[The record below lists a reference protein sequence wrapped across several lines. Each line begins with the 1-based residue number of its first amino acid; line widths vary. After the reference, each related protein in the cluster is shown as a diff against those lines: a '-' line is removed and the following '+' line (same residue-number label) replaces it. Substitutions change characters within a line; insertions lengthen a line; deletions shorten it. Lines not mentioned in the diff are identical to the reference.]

1 MGKIKDYHDLRI
13 WTFDPNGTIA
23 FGQPVG
29 FNGQLAAADAPILG
43 ICMEDVDSTHD
54 TGAAL
59 TGIVWVTGGGAIA
72 AGAHIKVGTG
82 GKFLTCADA
91 DRTAGKNVGR
101 AYTLCSGDNAKF
113 QALIPFG
120 L

>member
-1 MGKIKDYHDLRI
+1 MGKLKNYHDMRI
-13 WTFDPNGTIA
+13 FTFDPNGTIA

-54 TGAAL
+54 TGAAMV
-59 TGIVWVTGGGAIA
+59 GIIEVTGGGAIA
-72 AGAHIKVGTG
+72 VGAHIKVGAG
-82 GKFLTCADA
+82 GKFLTAVDA
-91 DRTAGKNVGR
+91 DRTAGKVVGR
-101 AYTLCSGDNAKF
+101 AYTICSGDTVKF
-113 QALIPFG
+113 QALIAFG